1 MSQFTCDGHL
11 MAWPVPSFR
20 RWEERGLIGVDARSF
35 ARHRMSCESMKAMR
49 GHTCCVC
56 AGLEVHNSTCA
67 CACTCTCRRHACT
80 TRIATPSISVSA
92 FCTQLG
98 DACPMRA
105 LVLLAV
111 LPSVLAEQP
120 CEDSPALTTIWESTS
135 TGNSDRLIDTLIQ
148 NHDFATHRSSD
159 CRGPLFWAFEFKNVD
174 ALALYMHLEV
184 DLEQTDQGGQQP
196 KDMFDGSEED
206 MQGARLSLRTRR

>member
-1 MSQFTCDGHL
+1 MCPPF
-11 MAWPVPSFR
+11 APSS
-20 RWEERGLIGVDARSF
+20 A
-35 ARHRMSCESMKAMR
+35 
-49 GHTCCVC
+49 
-56 AGLEVHNSTCA
+56 
-67 CACTCTCRRHACT
+67 
-80 TRIATPSISVSA
+80 TRV
-92 FCTQLG
+92 
-98 DACPMRA
+98 PMRA
-105 LVLLAV
+105 LALLAV

-184 DLEQTDQGGQQP
+184 DLEQTDQGGQLP

-206 MQGARLSLRTRR
+206 MQGVRLAPYASVAHTPRVRLGPGPYPHRWQSSSARPSPRSRSSRRCSPSGRRSSTPSRTTCATHPLG

>member
-1 MSQFTCDGHL
+1 MI
-11 MAWPVPSFR
+11 R
-20 RWEERGLIGVDARSF
+20 AR
-35 ARHRMSCESMKAMR
+35 A
-49 GHTCCVC
+49 
-56 AGLEVHNSTCA
+56 LLLA
-67 CACTCTCRRHACT
+67 CAT
-80 TRIATPSISVSA
+80 
-92 FCTQLG
+92 
-98 DACPMRA
+98 
-105 LVLLAV
+105 AV
-111 LPSVLAEQP
+111 LADPN

-184 DLEQTDQGGQQP
+184 DLEQTDQGGQLP

-206 MQGARLSLRTRR
+206 MQEFLGKSKIEELSTLLAEREEEFYSFKNDEDDYDDESESTDGVDNIDYADDEEDEEEDVGSPEERKAKLEALKAKAKASSKDEM

>member
-1 MSQFTCDGHL
+1 
-11 MAWPVPSFR
+11 
-20 RWEERGLIGVDARSF
+20 
-35 ARHRMSCESMKAMR
+35 MKACV
-49 GHTCCVC
+49 GNVLCVC
-56 AGLEVHNSTCA
+56 RPGSPHAHARAHAHVVDMHAL
-67 CACTCTCRRHACT
+67 CRTVRLLHPA
-80 TRIATPSISVSA
+80 RRRVS
-92 FCTQLG
+92 
-98 DACPMRA
+98 MRA
-105 LVLLAV
+105 LLLAV
-111 LPSVLAEQP
+111 LVPSVLAEQP

-184 DLEQTDQGGQQP
+184 DLEQTDQGGQLP

-206 MQGARLSLRTRR
+206 MQGARLSLRTHR

>member
-1 MSQFTCDGHL
+1 MRMRVHMHMS
-11 MAWPVPSFR
+11 
-20 RWEERGLIGVDARSF
+20 
-35 ARHRMSCESMKAMR
+35 
-49 GHTCCVC
+49 
-56 AGLEVHNSTCA
+56 STCMHYTDRYTLDKCVRLLHPA
-67 CACTCTCRRHACT
+67 RR
-80 TRIATPSISVSA
+80 RVS
-92 FCTQLG
+92 
-98 DACPMRA
+98 MRA
-105 LVLLAV
+105 LLLAV
-111 LPSVLAEQP
+111 LVPSVLAEQP

-206 MQGARLSLRTRR
+206 MQGAWLSLRTRR

>member
-1 MSQFTCDGHL
+1 MRMRVHMHMS
-11 MAWPVPSFR
+11 
-20 RWEERGLIGVDARSF
+20 
-35 ARHRMSCESMKAMR
+35 
-49 GHTCCVC
+49 
-56 AGLEVHNSTCA
+56 STCMHYTDRYTLA
-67 CACTCTCRRHACT
+67 QCVRLLHPARR
-80 TRIATPSISVSA
+80 RVS
-92 FCTQLG
+92 
-98 DACPMRA
+98 CPMRA
-105 LVLLAV
+105 LALLAV

-206 MQGARLSLRTRR
+206 MQGTRRLAHTPRVQLGPGP

>member
-1 MSQFTCDGHL
+1 
-11 MAWPVPSFR
+11 
-20 RWEERGLIGVDARSF
+20 
-35 ARHRMSCESMKAMR
+35 
-49 GHTCCVC
+49 
-56 AGLEVHNSTCA
+56 
-67 CACTCTCRRHACT
+67 
-80 TRIATPSISVSA
+80 
-92 FCTQLG
+92 
-98 DACPMRA
+98 MRA

-174 ALALYMHLEV
+174 ALALYMHLDQADST
-184 DLEQTDQGGQQP
+184 DLDQTDSHGKKP
-196 KDMFDGSEED
+196 PDLFDGSDEEL
-206 MQGARLSLRTRR
+206 QGIRLALVRR

>member
-1 MSQFTCDGHL
+1 MADGL
-11 MAWPVPSFR
+11 RA
-20 RWEERGLIGVDARSF
+20 
-35 ARHRMSCESMKAMR
+35 
-49 GHTCCVC
+49 
-56 AGLEVHNSTCA
+56 
-67 CACTCTCRRHACT
+67 
-80 TRIATPSISVSA
+80 
-92 FCTQLG
+92 
-98 DACPMRA
+98 RA
-105 LVLLAV
+105 LLLAV
-111 LPSVLAEQP
+111 LVPSVLAEQP

-206 MQGARLSLRTRR
+206 MQGARLSLRTHR

>member
-1 MSQFTCDGHL
+1 
-11 MAWPVPSFR
+11 MARP
-20 RWEERGLIGVDARSF
+20 
-35 ARHRMSCESMKAMR
+35 
-49 GHTCCVC
+49 
-56 AGLEVHNSTCA
+56 
-67 CACTCTCRRHACT
+67 
-80 TRIATPSISVSA
+80 SA

-105 LVLLAV
+105 LALLAV

-206 MQGARLSLRTRR
+206 MQGVRLAPYASVAHTPRVQLGPGP